1 MHFWTVQHKDVVNI
15 LLKEKIYN
23 PDFNYTKNS
32 AAGSDIRVVY
42 PKFLN
47 CFNFI
52 NHSTLPGIIF
62 GFKLS
67 DNCEVTDLYNYLI
80 NNLHISTAHNF
91 CNEDYCILKL
101 QLNDNINLLPID
113 FYDFTKLAIWVTQ
126 NNSNSISLLELD
138 SNEFNRILDNLSKG
152 IVAPKHRSFTQIH
165 YSHININDIVGVY
178 PMINYKENTIMKLS
192 DAAIKLKNTLNLS

>member
-113 FYDFTKLAIWVTQ
+113 FYDFIKLAIWITQ
-126 NNSNSISLLELD
+126 DINSISLLELN
-138 SNEFNRILDNLSKG
+138 STEINRISYNLSKG
-152 IVAPKHRSFTQIH
+152 IVDPQIKSFTQIH

-178 PMINYKENTIMKLS
+178 PMVNYKDNTIMKLS
-192 DAAIKLKNTLNLS
+192 DAAVKLKNILSLS